1 MPDLREKYGSGN
13 KRRHKVVTLV
23 SVVAIMGGG
32 YLGEASPLVVAHRGA
47 RSLAPENTLAAA
59 RVAWELGADMWEFD
73 VQLTKDGEIVLMHD
87 DTLSRTTNAE
97 ELFPDRRPWRVADFT
112 LAEIKRLDAGS
123 WFLVQDPFGTLAL
136 GEVPPQRQ
144 NFKGEPVPTL
154 REALLFSREHGL
166 RVNIELKAGYFWLGR
181 RQKELAEKVVARVRE
196 LGMEGQAILS
206 SFNHDLV
213 RYLGEL
219 APKITIAPIYQWLF
233 SDPLAD
239 LERMGA
245 RAISLALSAFN
256 PKTCQALWE
265 AGIQVYVWT
274 VNEPE
279 DLARLQGEGC
289 LAGILSDYPQRLVT
303 DQRAVPK

>member
-1 MPDLREKYGSGN
+1 MRW
-13 KRRHKVVTLV
+13 HKVVTLV

-32 YLGEASPLVVAHRGA
+32 NLGEASPLVIAHRGA

-73 VQLTKDGEIVLMHD
+73 VQLTKDGEVILMHD

-97 ELFPDRRPWRVADFT
+97 KLFPDRRPWRVTDFT
-112 LAEIKRLDAGS
+112 LLEIKRLDAGS
-123 WFLVQDPFGTLAL
+123 WFLAQDPFGTLAS
-136 GEVPPQRQ
+136 GEVSPERAQ

-166 RVNIELKAGYFWLGR
+166 RVNIELKAGYFWLTRG
-181 RQKELAEKVVARVRE
+181 QKELAKRVVGVVRE
-196 LGMEGQAILS
+196 LGMEDQAILS

-219 APKITIAPIYQWLF
+219 DPKITVAPIYQWLF
-233 SDPLAD
+233 FNPLAD
-239 LERMGA
+239 LGRMGA
-245 RAISLALSAFN
+245 RAISLALSAFS
-256 PKTCQALWE
+256 PEICQALWE
-265 AGIQVYVWT
+265 AGVQVYVWT

-279 DLARLQGEGC
+279 DLARLGGEGC
-289 LAGILSDYPQRLVT
+289 LAGIITDWPQRLVN
-303 DQRAVPK
+303 DQRAAPK